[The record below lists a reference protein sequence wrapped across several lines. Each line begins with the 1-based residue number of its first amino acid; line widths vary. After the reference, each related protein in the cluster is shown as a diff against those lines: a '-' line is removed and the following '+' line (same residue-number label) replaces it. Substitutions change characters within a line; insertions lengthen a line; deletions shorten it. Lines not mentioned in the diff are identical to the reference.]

1 MTFRKSIVLLVVLA
15 AIAVSVGCSSSS
27 APPAP
32 LTVSLGAVS
41 TPLTVNSL
49 TPVTATVSNDSA
61 NAGVTWSCSPAPG
74 CGSFS
79 ASSSLSGVPV
89 DYIAPPIVPA
99 AAVVITATSVT
110 TSTVSASSQSIT
122 IAAATLAD
130 GTYVFNLSGWDNFND
145 FPYYVAGA
153 FVIKG
158 GAITSGEQDYSD
170 LFTAGFDD
178 INLTGSTVV
187 ASTDGN
193 MTITLVTCNGSDC
206 TNVDPNVG
214 VSGIE
219 TLTGAAIPFPS
230 GSTQAYVSEFDAS
243 GSASGEVALQ
253 TNAAVNAP
261 SLGYA
266 FEITGIAGTAFAMG
280 GILNVDSAN
289 TISGTNSIFDVNYG
303 GSGTT
308 YQGSLFSASSVTS
321 PDAWGRVTF
330 TLNPAANFGQ
340 MLVNGYIVDVNRI
353 LLVEEPVDAFG
364 GSAGG
369 VAYSQSTP
377 NAFVD
382 ASFSG
387 NTYVTGMA
395 GFDTFFI
402 LQAVTQLS
410 PNGTD
415 QSVTGFLDYNDLSS
429 ASPVSPDPVSAPAAS
444 YLVDPTGRVTLSGL
458 TDGTISPGIALQI
471 YLDGNGHALTIS
483 MDSGDILS
491 GIGHQQSGVG
501 GFAASNFV
509 NNYALNLTGWD
520 ANLWGEVDAVGPI
533 NADGSGTFSGFADVN
548 WLYSTAATY
557 PNNAL
562 TGTFNADA
570 SGIFTGTINGAD
582 VTTCAFAGGAGPCTD
597 DAFSYYLIDPVGD
610 ALVIETD
617 FNQLSTGRIG
627 AQQ

>member
-1 MTFRKSIVLLVVLA
+1 MT
-15 AIAVSVGCSSSS
+15 
-27 APPAP
+27 
-32 LTVSLGAVS
+32 
-41 TPLTVNSL
+41 
-49 TPVTATVSNDSA
+49 
-61 NAGVTWSCSPAPG
+61 
-74 CGSFS
+74 
-79 ASSSLSGVPV
+79 
-89 DYIAPPIVPA
+89 
-99 AAVVITATSVT
+99 
-110 TSTVSASSQSIT
+110 
-122 IAAATLAD
+122 
-130 GTYVFNLSGWDNFND
+130 
-145 FPYYVAGA
+145 
-153 FVIKG
+153 
-158 GAITSGEQDYSD
+158 
-170 LFTAGFDD
+170 
-178 INLTGSTVV
+178 INPTGSSVV

-193 MTITLVTCNGSDC
+193 MAITLVTCNGSDC
-206 TNVDPNVG
+206 TNVDSNVG
-214 VSGIE
+214 VIGIE

-243 GSASGEVALQ
+243 GSASGEVTLQ
-253 TNAAVNAP
+253 TSAAANTP

-266 FEITGIAGTAFAMG
+266 FEIAGVSSTVFAMG

-289 TISGTNSIFDVNYG
+289 TISGTNSIFDINYG

-340 MLVNGYIVDVNRI
+340 MLVNGYIVDGNRI
-353 LLVEEPVDAFG
+353 FLVEEPVDTFAGSSG
-364 GSAGG
+364 GI
-369 VAYSQSTP
+369 AYSQSTP

-387 NTYVTGMA
+387 NTYVTGVA
-395 GFDTFFI
+395 GFDTNFI

-415 QSVTGFLDYNDLSS
+415 QSVTGFLDYNDLVS

-444 YLVDPTGRVTLSGL
+444 YVVDPTGRVTLSGL
-458 TDGTISPGIALQI
+458 TDGNVTIALQI
-471 YLDGNGHALTIS
+471 YLDGNGHALTIT
-483 MDSGDILS
+483 MDSGDILN
-491 GIGHQQSGVG
+491 GIGYQQSGVG
-501 GFAASNFV
+501 GFAASNLV

-520 ANLWGEVDAVGPI
+520 ANFWGEVDAVGPI

-548 WLYSTAATY
+548 WLYSATVPTY
-557 PNNAL
+557 ANNAL

-627 AQQ
+627 GQQ